1 MIVFDRK
8 DPQTLFQ
15 DFFCPKAKMAFF
27 AFMFLGKNNL
37 EIMCGDLFGLKERF
51 FGYKNCFF
59 R

>member
-1 MIVFDRK
+1 
-8 DPQTLFQ
+8 
-15 DFFCPKAKMAFF
+15 MAFF